1 MPKPSTSIDKI
12 SYEQALAELEEI
24 IKKLDN
30 QPLELDTT
38 LKQFERGKALIQRCQ
53 TLLDQAELKVRELS
67 APAKTKPVDE

>member
-38 LKQFERGKALIQRCQ
+38 LKQFERGRALIQRCQ

-67 APAKTKPVDE
+67 EPAKTKPVDE